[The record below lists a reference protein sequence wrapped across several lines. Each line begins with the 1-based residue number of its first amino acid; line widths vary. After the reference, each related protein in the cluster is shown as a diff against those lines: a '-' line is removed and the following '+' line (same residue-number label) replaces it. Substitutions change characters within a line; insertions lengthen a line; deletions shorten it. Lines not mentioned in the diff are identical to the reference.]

1 MAPEPITSSI
11 SRTIMYSPFAIGIRY
26 IKYLLTASNSKGH
39 GVHSPFVYEFITT
52 VLNDDRHFYA
62 YQPIEKLRQQ
72 LLSDNKEIEI
82 EDFGAG
88 SRVAKTKNRKISKIA
103 RSSLKPKKFGQL
115 LFRIVDHY
123 SPFSIIELGTSLGI
137 TTAYL
142 AAAKKGSEIATMEGA
157 LSVSELAK
165 QHFKI
170 LELDNIELVEGDFDS
185 ILSSTIA
192 RKVTID
198 LAFIDGNHRYE
209 PTLRYF
215 KELLRATHPN
225 SMLIFND
232 IHWSSEMEQAW
243 REIQEHPSVTLTID
257 LFFIGIVLFR
267 KENKAKQHFTIRF

>member
-142 AAAKKGSEIATMEGA
+142 AAAKKGSENTGA
-157 LSVSELAK
+157 
-165 QHFKI
+165 
-170 LELDNIELVEGDFDS
+170 
-185 ILSSTIA
+185 
-192 RKVTID
+192 
-198 LAFIDGNHRYE
+198 
-209 PTLRYF
+209 
-215 KELLRATHPN
+215 
-225 SMLIFND
+225 
-232 IHWSSEMEQAW
+232 
-243 REIQEHPSVTLTID
+243 
-257 LFFIGIVLFR
+257 
-267 KENKAKQHFTIRF
+267 